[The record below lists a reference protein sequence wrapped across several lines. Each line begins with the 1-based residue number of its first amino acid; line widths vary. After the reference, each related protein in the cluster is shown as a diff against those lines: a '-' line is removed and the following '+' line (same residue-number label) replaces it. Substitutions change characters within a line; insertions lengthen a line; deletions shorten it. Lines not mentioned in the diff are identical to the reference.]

1 MIKDENG
8 VWHYH
13 YEKAMKQIEFLLEI
27 EKYKEIYFDVLNEM
41 CRLDDLIYSYHK
53 SVKGYENEVWE
64 LKEIIGRKNKEIRE
78 LLLKGE

>member
-1 MIKDENG
+1 MIKDEDG

-41 CRLDDLIYSYHK
+41 SRLDDLIDSYHK
-53 SVKGYENEVWE
+53 SVKSYVIKYVIKYVKKYVKIMLI
-64 LKEIIGRKNKEIRE
+64 LKN
-78 LLLKGE
+78 